1 MMKTTRTAS
10 NSKDLKVLNR
20 IKVLNTVR
28 KNGPIARY
36 EVAKL
41 TALTPP
47 AVTVI
52 VNELIKV
59 GVIQETGWGESSG
72 GRRPVMLEL
81 NPRFGYIFAVRLQH
95 GIVNTALLDLAGT
108 ILESRHQKLD
118 TTHPDEVVSI
128 IVLSLNLILSG
139 NGISRE
145 KVFCCGVASPGL
157 VNSYEGIVERSSNLD
172 WGRFP
177 LAAMLSQC
185 LDGLPV
191 HVENISNAAALG
203 EKTYGNGVGCENLV
217 YLNLSVGIGAGIII
231 NNALFGGARGYA
243 GEIGSA
249 RVLYPTVV
257 GDENVVKYSTFEQA
271 CSVRT
276 ILERIKAVVTEQE
289 FAKLGL
295 SKARLTIEEALLSP
309 LIEIPE
315 VREIINE
322 VSLLIGI
329 KVAELIH
336 LFNTDRVILGGELT
350 RVGDLLLNTIIQTVK
365 ENSLAEMTETV
376 KITVSTMREDPAL
389 MGVYALILEKLFI
402 SEEWLQL

>member
-1 MMKTTRTAS
+1 MKINRTAS

-28 KNGPIARY
+28 KNGPIARH

-41 TALTPP
+41 AALTPP

-52 VNELIKV
+52 VNELMKV
-59 GVIQETGWGESSG
+59 GILQETGWGESSG

-118 TTHPDEVVSI
+118 TTHPDEVVSS
-128 IVLSLNLILSG
+128 IVLSLKLILAG

-185 LDGLPV
+185 LEGLPV

-217 YLNLSVGIGAGIII
+217 YINLSVGIGAGIII

-249 RVLYPTVV
+249 RVLYPTAV
-257 GDENVVKYSTFEQA
+257 GDEGVIKYSTFEQV

-276 ILERIKAVVTEQE
+276 ILEQIKATVTEQE
-289 FAKLGL
+289 FTKLGL
-295 SKARLTIEEALLSP
+295 SKTRLTSEEALLSP
-309 LIEIPE
+309 LVEIPA
-315 VREIINE
+315 VRAIIHQA
-322 VSLLIGI
+322 SLLIGM

-350 RVGDLLLNTIIQTVK
+350 QVGDLLLNTVIQTVK

-376 KITVSTMREDPAL
+376 KICVSTMREDPAL